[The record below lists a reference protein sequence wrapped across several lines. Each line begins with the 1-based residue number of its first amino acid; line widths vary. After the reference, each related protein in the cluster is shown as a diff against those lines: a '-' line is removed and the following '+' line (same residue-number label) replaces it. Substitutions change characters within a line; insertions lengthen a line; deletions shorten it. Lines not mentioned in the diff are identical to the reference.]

1 MDMKA
6 LHKISYG
13 LYVISAK
20 NNGKLNGQIANT
32 VFQIT
37 SSPATAAVSINKENL
52 THQFISES
60 GYFGVS
66 ILTED
71 AEMPFIG
78 RFGFKSGRETDKF
91 EGLKFKSGE
100 TGVPLLLEHTA
111 AHIEFKVIEKFD
123 LFTHTLFIGEFV
135 NAEILNQENVM
146 TYEYYH
152 KMKGGKAPK
161 SAPTYIEENKT
172 EKKEDGK
179 MKKYKCSV
187 CGYEYDPAQGDP
199 DNGIEPGTAFEDLPD
214 DWVCPVCGVG
224 KDQFEEA

>member
-71 AEMPFIG
+71 ADMPFIG

-111 AHIEFKVIEKFD
+111 AHIEFKVIEKLD
-123 LFTHTLFIGEFV
+123 LFTHTLFIGELV
-135 NAEILNQENVM
+135 NAEILNQDNVM